1 MSFKKMQEETQ
12 RREERSF
19 LSFLSEKLSKAME
32 MKGKTEV
39 LEKLLDLGS
48 VCLAK
53 TVFKKI

>member
-1 MSFKKMQEETQ
+1 MQEETQ